1 VSALGPVAIVGGTG
15 RLGMAL
21 ARRLSRA
28 EVQVI
33 IGSRDPAKAKSA
45 AASLGA
51 AARGLSN
58 ADAAAAGRVIVL
70 SVPYA
75 AHRVT
80 VESLAVGAAGKVVID
95 TAVPLVTGEVQHV
108 DLPPAGSL
116 ALETAALLPDAKVAA
131 AFHTVSSAML
141 NDLERPP
148 HGDVLICADDT
159 NAKEAAEGLV
169 RAVGMR
175 PVDAGGLSHSH
186 ALEHLA
192 GLLLVVNRR
201 YRRRDLGITIAGL
214 ED

>member
-1 VSALGPVAIVGGTG
+1 
-15 RLGMAL
+15 MAL

-45 AASLGA
+45 AASLGEG
-51 AARGLSN
+51 ARGLSN

-80 VESLAVGAAGKVVID
+80 VESLAAGAAGKVVID
-95 TAVPLVTGEVQHV
+95 TAVPFVTGEVQHV
-108 DLPPAGSL
+108 DLSPAGSL

-131 AFHTVSSAML
+131 AFHTVSSVML
-141 NDLERPP
+141 NDLERQP
-148 HGDVLICADDT
+148 HGDVLICADDMD
-159 NAKEAAEGLV
+159 AKEAAEELV

-175 PVDAGGLSHSH
+175 PVDAGGLSQSH
-186 ALEHLA
+186 ALEQIA

-214 ED
+214 